1 MWPYV
6 PCQVCEPV
14 AVEVG
19 EEHLGLAYVR
29 VTVEHSSYKLLSPD
43 FRHKVKDK
51 WRLKSEFRRRTLMHE
66 AEQTSRE
73 SNAKW
78 ILREASS
85 KNPSRPKL
93 RKCPLRRTIRVPH
106 GLQVSPQPGQC
117 NG

>member
-73 SNAKW
+73 SNAEWAK
-78 ILREASS
+78 
-85 KNPSRPKL
+85 P
-93 RKCPLRRTIRVPH
+93 
-106 GLQVSPQPGQC
+106 
-117 NG
+117 